1 LTHSCS
7 ERNDLIYDPEKP
19 GRPLCSFRAWATARK
34 DAQSADRNG
43 GRGSHISAEFCTGY
57 RGRRMNMPLFSLSFL
72 AVHFENRQTI
82 LIVHPKPFIAFM
94 ASFER

>member
-1 LTHSCS
+1 
-7 ERNDLIYDPEKP
+7 
-19 GRPLCSFRAWATARK
+19 
-34 DAQSADRNG
+34 
-43 GRGSHISAEFCTGY
+43 
-57 RGRRMNMPLFSLSFL
+57 MNMPLFSLSFL